1 MGEVIHG
8 PWRRPNIPGVT
19 DLLSEE
25 IARMTQAL
33 ETLRELYR
41 KLGADSAR
49 QIVASCGSGVTA
61 CHDLLALELAGF
73 AGARLYV
80 GSWSDWSSDPAAPIA
95 TGPAPR

>member
-41 KLGADSAR
+41 KREEPDLR
-49 QIVASCGSGVTA
+49 ASLSGRP
-61 CHDLLALELAGF
+61 E
-73 AGARLYV
+73 
-80 GSWSDWSSDPAAPIA
+80 
-95 TGPAPR
+95 